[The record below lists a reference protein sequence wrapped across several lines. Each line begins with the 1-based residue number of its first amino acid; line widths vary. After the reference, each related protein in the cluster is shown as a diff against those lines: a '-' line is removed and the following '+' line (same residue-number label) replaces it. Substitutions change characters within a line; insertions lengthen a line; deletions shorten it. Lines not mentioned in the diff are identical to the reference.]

1 MHTETNSEIR
11 YVVLSCVLC
20 GKDHTFDSSAA
31 ESAGNND
38 SVKVF
43 EHILIGFLGELL
55 GIYPI
60 YVNMRVERIACMTH
74 CFGNGEISIMQLNV
88 FADKSDM
95 YGVSAILDP
104 FDKACP
110 L

>member
-1 MHTETNSEIR
+1 
-11 YVVLSCVLC
+11 
-20 GKDHTFDSSAA
+20 
-31 ESAGNND
+31 
-38 SVKVF
+38 
-43 EHILIGFLGELL
+43 
-55 GIYPI
+55 
-60 YVNMRVERIACMTH
+60 MRVERIACMAH